1 MWHSRECSCVV
12 TAVVLVTTVM
22 QFDPWSRNCCMPWL
36 KPRKKEKISPS
47 HHLRMRSGSIGE
59 AGLEC
64 VEEGNKKQVLF
75 DFVNI

>member
-1 MWHSRECSCVV
+1 
-12 TAVVLVTTVM
+12 
-22 QFDPWSRNCCMPWL
+22 MPWL
-36 KPRKKEKISPS
+36 KPRKKKKISPS

-64 VEEGNKKQVLF
+64 VEEGNKKQVLL